1 MLIFARNC
9 QTAIQNSC
17 FILHFHQQ
25 WMWFSAVLHP
35 HQHLVWTVF
44 QVLAIQIGV
53 VVSHCCFNLHFSY
66 SYPALPGFLVYW
78 MALHN
83 RLAQT
88 LSRSLLPLSL
98 KRIRRRKT
106 NSEILKL
113 KKKNKNKQSKKY
125 WLQFSMVYKLWN
137 LGIS

>member
-1 MLIFARNC
+1 
-9 QTAIQNSC
+9 
-17 FILHFHQQ
+17 
-25 WMWFSAVLHP
+25 
-35 HQHLVWTVF
+35 
-44 QVLAIQIGV
+44 
-53 VVSHCCFNLHFSY
+53 
-66 SYPALPGFLVYW
+66 

-113 KKKNKNKQSKKY
+113 KKKQKQTKQEILTPVLY
-125 WLQFSMVYKLWN
+125 GLQIMKSWN
-137 LGIS
+137 